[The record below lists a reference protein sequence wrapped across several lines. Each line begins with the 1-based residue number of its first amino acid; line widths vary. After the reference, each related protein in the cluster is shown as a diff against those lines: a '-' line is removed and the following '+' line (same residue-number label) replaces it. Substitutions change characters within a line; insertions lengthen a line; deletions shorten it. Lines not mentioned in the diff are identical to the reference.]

1 MLLYILLIIMGVVVM
16 IAIVA
21 SAHTRRRAVWA
32 ARCLQNMEKRYEL
45 FLQNNLSDELW
56 VEGIFITS
64 AERLAKDA
72 LLVLQKDIH
81 ELCQLTK
88 GSYPYSRV
96 EIPYTAQYFPN
107 VTRLAEERLYQ
118 SRYSRTQQTHSSS
131 PQQLFSEALTEA
143 IIADLEQRL
152 ANKS

>member
-1 MLLYILLIIMGVVVM
+1 MLLYILLIVMGVVVV

-21 SAHTRRRAVWA
+21 SAHTRRRAALA
-32 ARCLQNMEKRYEL
+32 AKSLQNMEKHYEQ
-45 FLQNNLSDELW
+45 FLQDSLSEELW

-64 AERLAKDA
+64 PERLAKDA
-72 LLVLQKDIH
+72 LLVLQKDIT
-81 ELCQLTK
+81 ELCHLTK

-118 SRYSRTQQTHSSS
+118 SRYSRTQQVHRTA

-143 IIADLEQRL
+143 IIADLQQRL
-152 ANKS
+152 VNKY